1 MDINFY
7 FTVFGIV
14 YILIGILYALKEREA
29 IEDLE
34 KKSLTNRKQNEDLI
48 QASLDTIH
56 EYKNLCREYK
66 GTEIEEAG
74 SVESDKDIKNMY
86 KLIAKHERKRKRK
99 SLNTTSLR
107 RFVDDKTIL
116 ILIFMARIVFWL
128 PSMCYKGID
137 KILSL
142 KHAMEMA
149 RLKKVKNELM
159 LEHQWLQIE
168 KRKFAQIVAENNAS
182 IEKTVEEKG

>member
-7 FTVFGIV
+7 FTLFGIS
-14 YILIGILYALKEREA
+14 YILIGIFCALKERET
-29 IEDLE
+29 IEDLG
-34 KKSLTNRKQNEDLI
+34 KKSLEKLKDHEQLI
-48 QASLDTIH
+48 KAGLDTIQ
-56 EYKNLCREYK
+56 EYKNLYREYK
-66 GTEIEEAG
+66 GTEITEAE
-74 SVESDKDIKNMY
+74 SVEIDKDIKNMY

-99 SLNTTSLR
+99 SLNMASLR
-107 RFVDDKTIL
+107 RFVDNKTITIL
-116 ILIFMARIVFWL
+116 IFIVRIVFWL

-142 KHAMEMA
+142 KHSMKMA

-168 KRKFAQIVAENNAS
+168 KRKYTQILAENNAS
-182 IEKTVEEKG
+182 VEKTIEEKA